1 MYNMQNGAPG
11 DRRFGYMAYVQADS
25 AQVHLC
31 VIVNVLPQLLCA
43 YVYTH
48 APCLLASCGCQ
59 GIRTCTYQSW
69 WHVASPLRAN
79 LRTGAYVL
87 KCTARKC
94 RHPPCLQ
101 AYLCMHVCT
110 LVGPRKL
117 RYGYMHVFQQH
128 WEMHAPSCLY
138 LLVCKCIHAS

>member
-1 MYNMQNGAPG
+1 MV
-11 DRRFGYMAYVQADS
+11 YVQADS

-59 GIRTCTYQSW
+59 GIRTCTYQSR

-79 LRTGAYVL
+79 LRMYARGRTSSSAP
-87 KCTARKC
+87 ARKC
-94 RHPPCLQ
+94 RHPPCL
-101 AYLCMHVCT
+101 
-110 LVGPRKL
+110 
-117 RYGYMHVFQQH
+117 
-128 WEMHAPSCLY
+128 
-138 LLVCKCIHAS
+138 